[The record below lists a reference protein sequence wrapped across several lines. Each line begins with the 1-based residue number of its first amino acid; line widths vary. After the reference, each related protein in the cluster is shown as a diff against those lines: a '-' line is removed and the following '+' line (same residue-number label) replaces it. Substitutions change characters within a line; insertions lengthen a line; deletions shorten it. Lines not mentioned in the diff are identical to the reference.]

1 MKSNAKY
8 FGYLSNYDMSDGYLF
23 LLGYCIE
30 KDMGEEYIKDFVN
43 FLKSATVVMP
53 DFEKGN
59 RSIEIVR
66 NTIFMV
72 LRRNRKAEVAII
84 IDSMDSIKRF
94 AVKNEN
100 GRFFQFK
107 FLQNLRMKILRIVL
121 KFRLKSM

>member
-66 NTIFMV
+66 NTIFTV
-72 LRRNRKAEVAII
+72 LRRNRKADIYIV
-84 IDSMDSIKRF
+84 IDSLDLIRQFAIKSE
-94 AVKNEN
+94 K
-100 GRFFQFK
+100 
-107 FLQNLRMKILRIVL
+107 
-121 KFRLKSM
+121 

>member
-1 MKSNAKY
+1 
-8 FGYLSNYDMSDGYLF
+8 
-23 LLGYCIE
+23 
-30 KDMGEEYIKDFVN
+30 MGEEYIKDFVN

-94 AVKNEN
+94 AVKNEKWTIFSIQIFAEFEN
-100 GRFFQFK
+100 ENFK
-107 FLQNLRMKILRIVL
+107 DCFEIS
-121 KFRLKSM
+121 FESM